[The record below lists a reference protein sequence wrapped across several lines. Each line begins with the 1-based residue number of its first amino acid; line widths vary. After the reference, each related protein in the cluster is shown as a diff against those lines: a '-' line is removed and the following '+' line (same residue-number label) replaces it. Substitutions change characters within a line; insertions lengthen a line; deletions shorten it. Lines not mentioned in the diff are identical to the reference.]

1 MKKMPGT
8 VRLKALG
15 GQIMA
20 REDGTQLTHPFITLI
35 THIVASKKLPNVYKS
50 CPKMISLEK

>member
-35 THIVASKKLPNVYKS
+35 THISVASKKIAKCL
-50 CPKMISLEK
+50 

>member
-1 MKKMPGT
+1 MPGT

-35 THIVASKKLPNVYKS
+35 THSSVASKKIAKCL
-50 CPKMISLEK
+50 